1 MTIEFTRVARYCA
14 WNMNYEIT
22 AQSAYLR
29 VDVFDRLLGAEGEY
43 CLRQIAAESRKRR
56 RSRILVNS
64 RGSRPMS
71 EFDYYMLIKLAEA
84 LNSDG
89 EYSIAL
95 IGKTAEARQLNQ
107 FGITVARDEELNARD
122 GEPNVMAFTDA
133 SVALHWLL
141 RDAQPESSSHP

>member
-1 MTIEFTRVARYCA
+1 
-14 WNMNYEIT
+14 MNYEIT

-29 VDVFDRLLGAEGEY
+29 VDVFDRLLGPAGEN

-84 LNSDG
+84 LNSEG
-89 EYSIAL
+89 EFNIAL
-95 IGKTAEARQLNQ
+95 IGKTAEPRQLNQ
-107 FGITVARDEELNARD
+107 FGKTVARDEELNDRD
-122 GEPNVMAFTDA
+122 GEPAVMAFTDA
-133 SVALHWLL
+133 SVALNWLL
-141 RDAQPESSSHP
+141 RDAQPACGTHP